1 MEKQQA
7 ASLLSASEAR
17 GKNCTLSITA
27 DILPT
32 DPAGSPAADAT
43 YRSVSDLAKQPM
55 FANRP
60 DFRVHAH
67 RRLNQSELDQFF
79 QARCGRRPIG
89 TCGPAMDC
97 GYLQT
102 DVIQQSLMPFHAC
115 LVLFTLATERTLLRV
130 MVYVTL
136 IGSGLCGMRSHVE
149 DYHRTGWTSRR
160 PEIAVCKSP
169 RGLVTTC
176 L

>member
-1 MEKQQA
+1 MTESA
-7 ASLLSASEAR
+7 AGVHICLVTRTYVKETPVALAALLTSLLSASEAR

-60 DFRVHAH
+60 DVRVHAH

-102 DVIQQSLMPFHAC
+102 DVIHQSLMPFHAC

-136 IGSGLCGMRSHVE
+136 IGS
-149 DYHRTGWTSRR
+149 
-160 PEIAVCKSP
+160 
-169 RGLVTTC
+169 
-176 L
+176 